1 MKITTLVENSIT
13 TGLAPLMGEHGLSF
27 FIDTGDRKILFDTGK
42 GLTLLSNADALG
54 INLETIDTV
63 VLSHGHYDH
72 AGGLKYLIKR
82 NNDLTVIA
90 HPGIFDN
97 KLVLRDNKYHSIG
110 IPDDKKILADSG
122 IKIKLEKGPVTI
134 DRRIISTGE
143 IPMETDFE
151 EIEPIFFSG
160 KSGSEVPDTIIDDR
174 SLILDTKKG
183 LVVIFGCA
191 HRGVINT
198 LKYATKLTGIKNVH
212 AILGGIHLMSADQA
226 KLKKIFRCLKDYHIE
241 KMILGHCTGF
251 YTTAGFVNEFGNKI
265 IPNTVGHV
273 IEF

>member
-1 MKITTLVENSIT
+1 MKITTLVENSIS

-27 FIDTGDRKILFDTGK
+27 FIETEDRKILFDTGK

-54 INLETIDTV
+54 INLKTIDTV

-82 NNDLTVIA
+82 NNSFTVIA
-90 HPGIFDN
+90 HPQIFDN

-110 IPDDKKILADSG
+110 IHGDKKILADSG
-122 IKIKLEKGPVTI
+122 IKIKLEKEPVSI
-134 DRRIISTGE
+134 SGKIITTGE

-151 EIEPIFFSG
+151 DVEPIFYLDKNG
-160 KSGSEVPDTIIDDR
+160 NKTPDTLIDDR

-183 LVVIFGCA
+183 MVIIFGCA
-191 HRGVINT
+191 HRGIINT
-198 LKYATKLTGIKNVH
+198 LKYATKLTGNKKVH
-212 AILGGIHLMSADQA
+212 AILGGLHLMSADDE
-226 KLKKIFRCLKDYHIE
+226 KLKKIFRCLKDYGIE

-251 YTTAGFVNEFGNKI
+251 YTTARFVNEFGDKI
-265 IPNTVGHV
+265 IPNTVGHIV
-273 IEF
+273 DF

>member
-1 MKITTLVENSIT
+1 MKITTLVENSIS

-27 FIDTGDRKILFDTGK
+27 FIETENRKILFDTGK

-54 INLETIDTV
+54 INLKTIDTV

-82 NNDLTVIA
+82 NNSFTVIA
-90 HPGIFDN
+90 HPQIFDN

-110 IPDDKKILADSG
+110 IHDDEKILVNSG
-122 IKIKLEKGPVTI
+122 IKIKLEKEPVSI
-134 DRRIISTGE
+134 SGKIITTGE

-151 EIEPIFFSG
+151 DVEPIFYLDKNG
-160 KSGSEVPDTIIDDR
+160 NKTPDTIIDDR

-183 LVVIFGCA
+183 MVIIFGCA
-191 HRGVINT
+191 HRGIINT
-198 LKYATKLTGIKNVH
+198 LKYATKLTGNKKVH
-212 AILGGIHLMSADQA
+212 AILGGLHLMSANDE
-226 KLKKIFRCLKDYHIE
+226 KLKKIFRCLKDYGIE

-251 YTTAGFVNEFGNKI
+251 YTTARFVNEFGDKI
-265 IPNTVGHV
+265 IPNTVGHIV
-273 IEF
+273 EF